1 MNVLLFPVTSF
12 SCFDSYL
19 AFVLGMGDN
28 AFPRRLAE
36 VARAS
41 KAAEEDTLRRKD
53 LEMEVERLSREL
65 QQVWEIL
72 RSRVI
77 MHY

>member
-1 MNVLLFPVTSF
+1 
-12 SCFDSYL
+12 
-19 AFVLGMGDN
+19 MGDN